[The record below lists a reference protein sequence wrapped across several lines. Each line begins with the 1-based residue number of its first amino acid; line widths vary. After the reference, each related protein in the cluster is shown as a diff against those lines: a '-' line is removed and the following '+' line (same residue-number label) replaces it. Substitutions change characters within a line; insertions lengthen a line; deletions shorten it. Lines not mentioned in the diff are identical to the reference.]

1 MPPEGFE
8 PAIPESERPQTHD
21 LERAATIIGII
32 LNVCY
37 NWPVNTGTK
46 LPTENDY
53 LVCSCLKC
61 L

>member
-8 PAIPESERPQTHD
+8 PLIPESERPQTHD
-21 LERAATIIGII
+21 LERAATIIRIN
-32 LNVCY
+32 LNVYY
-37 NWPVNTGTK
+37 NRPVNTGIK

-53 LVCSCLKC
+53 LVCSCLTY